1 MPSRVRM
8 MTAHHKILLTISLV
22 FAGLACGRQD
32 AAPPTDPLPAISVEA
47 LSERLVSGRETF
59 ILDVRTPEEY
69 DGPLGH
75 IAGARL
81 IPVQAVAD
89 QMGELSDLRDKEI
102 FVICRSGNRSATAT
116 RILMDEGFEA
126 INVLGGMQAWNQ
138 LPGQN

>member
-1 MPSRVRM
+1 
-8 MTAHHKILLTISLV
+8 MTANVKVLFTLSLV
-22 FAGLACGRQD
+22 FAGLACSRQD
-32 AAPPTDPLPAISVEA
+32 VAPPTDLLPAISVEA
-47 LSERLVSGRETF
+47 LSERLASGRETF

-75 IAGARL
+75 ITGARL
-81 IPVQAVAD
+81 IPVQALAD

-116 RILMDEGFEA
+116 RMLMDEGFEA